1 MKENGDAMT
10 KFLTTRIYE
19 EHTNEIVGTPKTAV
33 LEDEDRAYQGYTHR
47 FIDLNVS
54 TKNISVYTAEPM
66 KESVLS

>member
-1 MKENGDAMT
+1 MT
-10 KFLTTRIYE
+10 YLCNYQYLRRKID
-19 EHTNEIVGTPKTAV
+19 EILGTPKTAV

-54 TKNISVYTAEPM
+54 TKNISAYTAEPT